1 MDNPLQL
8 VITRLLEMN
17 TTSVLVLSH
26 VSFMLYHFLSKLVL
40 PCNKF
45 VISRKSEETMVEKFG
60 SKYLPCKSGG
70 D

>member
-1 MDNPLQL
+1 
-8 VITRLLEMN
+8 MN

-40 PCNKF
+40 ACNKF

-60 SKYLPCKSGG
+60 SKHLPCKSGG